1 MSEITLVDLPKV
13 TVASC
18 EVTSDNPEQESG
30 ACMEAWLE
38 KHGLRYGENGV
49 ARYGFDCHK
58 GRDICGE
65 NAACEKEPKGCQKC
79 RIYHQYATLPE
90 DAALVGDSSVAIKE
104 FFGGRFARIA
114 VRDPFT
120 CDFPSAWYELLK
132 WTFKK
137 KIPNRLGCTSKKNC
151 YSLFSNEES
160 PCLEELYWENG
171 VQYMAMYLPVK

>member
-1 MSEITLVDLPKV
+1 
-13 TVASC
+13 
-18 EVTSDNPEQESG
+18 
-30 ACMEAWLE
+30 MEAWLE